1 MLNIIQRKYQL
12 LLNKLEKSGLKH
24 FNDPKAFIDLSN
36 NMNNIYENIEEYN
49 QNKKKLIVFDDMIV
63 NMLSKE
69 ELNSIV
75 IELLII

>member
-69 ELNSIV
+69 ELTSIV

>member
-12 LLNKLEKSGLKH
+12 LLNKLEKLGLKH

-69 ELNSIV
+69 ELTSIV

>member
-1 MLNIIQRKYQL
+1 M

-69 ELNSIV
+69 ELTSIV